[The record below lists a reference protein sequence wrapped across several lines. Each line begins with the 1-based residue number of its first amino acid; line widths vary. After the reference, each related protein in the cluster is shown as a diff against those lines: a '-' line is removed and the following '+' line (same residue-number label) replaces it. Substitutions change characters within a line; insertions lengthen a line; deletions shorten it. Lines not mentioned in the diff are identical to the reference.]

1 MRSPQQI
8 HELFSAFAPRVISG
22 PITHFGR
29 LRQSADTFCEIAPA
43 SGAELADA
51 IGTAHRH
58 GVPVRIRGQGH
69 ALNGASL
76 PAAHELLLRT
86 ERLGDVRFETEGTVT
101 AGAGVVLWSLRS
113 VVERHGYTVPVVNDG
128 YAGPSV
134 AGFVAA
140 GGFGPRSN
148 LHGGFWENVA
158 ALTLVDGTGRLKRID
173 RSEAL
178 FPWLFGAMGQ
188 LGVVVEAT
196 LDIVPLDTA
205 PPDGAS
211 PPPYPAGA
219 GASRELIAASPELQG
234 SGPDEAERD
243 ERLLWFTLFTPGRS
257 LARAQARLAA
267 LEAEHAGLLSYRQ
280 RYAYPIRQ
288 RRPVPAL
295 VYPRHEP
302 FFAIGSW
309 GALRLP
315 PGDAAGPLRAH
326 GEELTR
332 IATELGC
339 RRYVQSETTCDVDA
353 YRACFGEET
362 HEAFRGLKAQQDP
375 GLILNRGSVFTP

>member
-1 MRSPQQI
+1 MRSPQQLRD
-8 HELFSAFAPRVISG
+8 LFSAFAPRVTSG
-22 PITHFGR
+22 PISHFGR
-29 LRQSADTFCEIAPA
+29 LRQSADTFCEVAPA
-43 SGAELADA
+43 SSAELADA

-101 AGAGVVLWSLRS
+101 AGAGVVLWSLRN

-128 YAGPSV
+128 HAGPSV

-140 GGFGPRSN
+140 GGFGPGSN

-158 ALTLVDGTGRLKRID
+158 ALTLVDGTGRLQHVD
-173 RSEAL
+173 RHHAL

-188 LGVVVEAT
+188 LGVIVEAT
-196 LDIVPLDTA
+196 LDLCPLDA
-205 PPDGAS
+205 AA

-219 GASRELIAASPELQG
+219 SVSRELIAASPDLQG
-234 SGPDEAERD
+234 PGPDEAERD

-257 LARAQARLAA
+257 LAKAQARLAA
-267 LEAEHAGLLSYRQ
+267 LEAEHAGLLSYRR

-288 RRPVPAL
+288 RRPVPPL
-295 VYPRHEP
+295 VYPRDEP
-302 FFAIGSW
+302 FFALGSW

-315 PGDAAGPLRAH
+315 PGDAAGPLGAY
-326 GEELTR
+326 GEALTR
-332 IATELGC
+332 AAIELGC
-339 RRYVQSETTCDVDA
+339 RRYIQSESTSGADA

-362 HEAFRGLKAQQDP
+362 YAALRGLKAQQDP
-375 GLILNRGSVFTP
+375 GGILNRGSVFSA